1 MTEQHSWKQEED
13 KEGIAMKFENKV
25 AIITGSTRGIGR
37 AIAELFAKEGAK
49 VIVVGTKEELGE
61 SCVNAIKAAGGE
73 AIFCK
78 TDVTSD
84 ESLDN
89 LVKTAL
95 DTYGKIDILVNNAG
109 VGGTTANMD
118 QITMDEW
125 NTVLATNLT
134 APFVLCKKIIPIME
148 KQGAGTI
155 VNVASMAATA
165 AGRGGLAYTSA
176 KHGLLGLTRQM
187 SLDHGRTGV
196 RINAVLP
203 GPIATDMIARVL
215 AIPQHP
221 VTMKI
226 GMSPAKRPGEPIEV
240 AQAIAFLASDE
251 ASFIHGAALA
261 VDGGYTIF

>member
-1 MTEQHSWKQEED
+1 MTSE
-13 KEGIAMKFENKV
+13 
-25 AIITGSTRGIGR
+25 
-37 AIAELFAKEGAK
+37 
-49 VIVVGTKEELGE
+49 
-61 SCVNAIKAAGGE
+61 
-73 AIFCK
+73 
-78 TDVTSD
+78 
-84 ESLDN
+84 ESLEH
-89 LVKTAL
+89 LVKTTL
-95 DTYGKIDILVNNAG
+95 DTYGRIDILVNNAG
-109 VGGTTANMD
+109 IGGTTANMN

-125 NTVLATNLT
+125 NNVLATNLT
-134 APFVLCKKIIPIME
+134 APFVLCKKVIPVME
-148 KQGAGTI
+148 EQGAGTI
-155 VNVASMAATA
+155 VNVASMASTA

-203 GPIATDMIARVL
+203 GPIATEMIARVL

-221 VTMKI
+221 VTMKM

>member
-1 MTEQHSWKQEED
+1 
-13 KEGIAMKFENKV
+13 MKFENKV

-37 AIAELFAKEGAK
+37 ATAELFAKEGAK

-61 SCVNAIKAAGGE
+61 SCVNEIKAAGGE

-84 ESLDN
+84 E
-89 LVKTAL
+89 
-95 DTYGKIDILVNNAG
+95 ILVNNAG

-134 APFVLCKKIIPIME
+134 APFVLCKKLIPIME